1 MATILL
7 PSKWATMPSQPV
19 ELNGSNPFVQ
29 DLVFAVL
36 GSPAMGYQDAVSGKL
51 PTPSGAISNVIAD
64 AGWGV
69 KLPNNGNLDYGHTL
83 LDDITTKGTLLIRQ
97 RPNGNAS
104 NYRTL
109 ISCEDTNTG
118 DGVWLLYDDGN
129 QATNGFNLGSNNTNY
144 RVDSLSNALGTNSE
158 QFIQTFGASWD
169 GTNVNMYAN
178 ATLNKT
184 TALALPVNTNT
195 GRTTRIQS
203 GNVASADAY
212 HAYAFKRALNLDE
225 WKSLYYEPFQI
236 YQPNPGRIYFL
247 GAAGGS
253 DGTGSGSIATT
264 SLSAPTGSASSS
276 ADGAASGSVSTVTL
290 SAPTGA
296 STGSATTSVS
306 FIDVQ
311 LGNVSGSASAGTGG
325 NASGSIS
332 QVNTNAPTGA
342 SSGWATVSSSLTTAT
357 LSSPSGTATGGTGAS
372 ASGNIATVVLSSIS
386 GSVSGDATT
395 SGSIATCALTAP
407 TGNASSGSSATGSG
421 DIAQTT
427 LTAIAGSASAWAS
440 ASGSLTA
447 VMLSA
452 PTGNATVD
460 ATASGSVSLISLS
473 TVLGSASGA
482 GTIVATGS
490 IANVQLGIVNA
501 NVQSS
506 SVVSS
511 SIDSIALVA
520 PTGTASTALTVVPR
534 IIINLQAQQ
543 RYIKTKLDTRT
554 ISIKK

>member
-36 GSPAMGYQDAVSGKL
+36 GSPAMGYQDIVSGKF
-51 PTPSGAISNVIAD
+51 PTP
-64 AGWGV
+64 AGTVTPGV
-69 KLPNNGNLDYGHTL
+69 VGNDWAVRLPPGVSSLDYGHTL
-83 LDDITTKGTLLIRQ
+83 LDDITTSGTMIIRT
-97 RPNGNAS
+97 RVNANGS
-104 NYRTL
+104 NYRAFT
-109 ISCEDTNTG
+109 SKEDTNTG
-118 DGVWLLYDDGN
+118 DGIWLLYDDSA
-129 QATNGFNLGSNNTNY
+129 QVLNGFNVGSNNNNY
-144 RVDSLSNALGTNSE
+144 RINSTNNALGTNSE
-158 QFIQTFGASWD
+158 QFLQTFGASWNS
-169 GTNVNMYAN
+169 TTVNLFAN
-178 ATLNKT
+178 GGLDKT
-184 TALALPVNTNT
+184 TALALPINSNA
-195 GRTTRIQS
+195 GRTTRI
-203 GNVASADAY
+203 GPGGADVA
-212 HAYAFKRALNLDE
+212 HAIAFKRPLSTDE
-225 WKSLYYEPFQI
+225 WRSMYNDPYQLYKPSV
-236 YQPNPGRIYFL
+236 GRIYFI
-247 GAAGGS
+247 GSAAGA
-253 DGTGSGSIATT
+253 DGT
-264 SLSAPTGSASSS
+264 
-276 ADGAASGSVSTVTL
+276 ASGSVSTVTL
-290 SAPTGA
+290 SAPTGSA
-296 STGSATTSVS
+296 SSTADASASGSITAVTLSTPTGTSSGAATVSGSVAT
-306 FIDVQ
+306 VQ

-386 GSVSGDATT
+386 GSVSGYATT
-395 SGSIATCALTAP
+395 SGSIATCILAAP

-421 DIAQTT
+421 SIAQVN
-427 LTAIAGSASAWAS
+427 LTAATGSASAWAS
-440 ASGSLTA
+440 ASGNIPAIS
-447 VMLSA
+447 LSA

-460 ATASGSVSLISLS
+460 ATASGSISLVSLS

-482 GTIVATGS
+482 GAIVATGS
-490 IANVQLGIVNA
+490 IASVQLGIVNA
-501 NVQSS
+501 SVQSDS
-506 SVVSS
+506 IVSS
-511 SIDSIALVA
+511 SISSVTLVA